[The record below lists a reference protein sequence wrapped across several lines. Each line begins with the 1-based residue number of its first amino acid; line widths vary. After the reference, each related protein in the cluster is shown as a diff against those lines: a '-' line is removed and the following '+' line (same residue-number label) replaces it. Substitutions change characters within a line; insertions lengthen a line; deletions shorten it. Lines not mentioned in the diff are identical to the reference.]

1 MLFLF
6 ILLFAFQS
14 PWRADGSM
22 MPTQNPPP
30 LTLSQIERLLEIK
43 AEDEVIARE
52 VRARGIAFRLADQ
65 TLERLVSLGAGDL
78 TRQSL
83 LRQEARAAY
92 QAYANEKQD
101 AAKRLALGKEFLRKY
116 PQSEFAGEVAAGNL
130 KAMREIFSANFQSFS
145 RNPDAQKLDRLL
157 ALGHELL
164 GQQPER
170 AVVVE
175 VTTQLALATGRG
187 MLGNFYNDLEQSRAY
202 ANQALKL
209 LEETPAHSGIEPEA
223 NARLRIASE
232 SLLLQVQ
239 GLYLLRQPE
248 PAAEQSI
255 VFLTK
260 AAELKD
266 GPSAN
271 DPITFW
277 LRALASDQ
285 VYQKLRDEY
294 RALAKTERLRAPGQA
309 LCAKITPL
317 ATQIIGDYARVI
329 ALSGAAET
337 RALHDEALAALTSF
351 SNSDRPCLAGRMEL
365 IEEWPSPEKRFAV
378 VIGVEEHQD
387 TRISRFNHAASD
399 ARALADALAQ
409 SGGFPREQVIL
420 LTTSEPAE
428 WQPTRS
434 AILRHLASLQG
445 RATPEGL
452 LLVFFAGHAIERS
465 GKAYLLPSDAL
476 AGDAALLQETAVS
489 AERVKELIRA
499 SEAGQVMLLF
509 DAFRQQPVAGSASPD
524 NPLTENFAR
533 EVTFD
538 ARKREVMAFAALFAS
553 SVGQRSYESPA
564 KKQGYFAATL
574 IEAIKGRAANRQRE
588 VTLSELVKYLQT
600 AVPQEAQRE
609 LGQSAQQ
616 RPQAVIE
623 GYQADEVVIALAES
637 GGQANARAIKSDPA
651 ELLRAAKSVFIRSKT
666 IYLSPIVLER
676 ELLKQRGFN
685 SLGLKVVKNEKEA
698 DLVLEVTLPF
708 LTWSWSYTLTHAQT
722 GTLLVSGKI
731 RELTA
736 SVAAPKLAAGLIAG
750 AQSLRAPA
758 APKK

>member
-1 MLFLF
+1 MLLLF
-6 ILLFAFQS
+6 ILLFGFQS
-14 PWRADGSM
+14 LWRADGSTA
-22 MPTQNPPP
+22 PAQNPPP

-52 VRARGIAFRLADQ
+52 IGSRGIAFRLDDK
-65 TLERLVSLGAGDL
+65 TLERLVGLGAGEL

-83 LRQEARAAY
+83 LRAEERAAY

-130 KAMREIFSANFQSFS
+130 KAMREIFAANFQSFS

-164 GQQPER
+164 NQQPER

-187 MLGNFYNDLEQSRAY
+187 MLGNFYSDLEQSRAY

-209 LEETPAHSGIEPEA
+209 LEETPAHSGVEPEA
-223 NARLRIASE
+223 NARLRAANE

-248 PAAEQSI
+248 PAPEQAI

-271 DPITFW
+271 DPITYW

-294 RALAKTERLRAPGQA
+294 RALAKTQRLGAPGQA

-317 ATQIIGDYARVI
+317 STQIIGDYARVI

-337 RALHDEALAALTSF
+337 RALSDEALAALTSF

-365 IEEWPSPEKRFAV
+365 IEEWPDSEKRFAV

-399 ARALADALAQ
+399 ARALADALVR

-420 LTTSEPAE
+420 LTTSEAAE
-428 WQPTRS
+428 RQPTRS

-445 RATPEGL
+445 RMTPESL
-452 LLVFFAGHAIERS
+452 LLVFFAGHAIERN
-465 GKAYLLPSDAL
+465 GKAYLLPSDA
-476 AGDAALLQETAVS
+476 AGDPALMQETAISV
-489 AERVKELIRA
+489 ERVKELIRA
-499 SEAGQVMLLF
+499 SEAGQVLLLF
-509 DAFRQQPVAGSASPD
+509 DAFRQQPVAGGQSPD
-524 NPLTENFAR
+524 NPLTENFTR
-533 EVTFD
+533 ELAFD
-538 ARKREVMAFAALFAS
+538 ARKREVMASAALFAS

-564 KKQGYFAATL
+564 KKQGLFAAAL

-609 LGQSAQQ
+609 SGPNAVQ

-637 GGQANARAIKSDPA
+637 GGQATARASKPNPG
-651 ELLRAAKSVFIRSKT
+651 ELLRAAKTVFIRSRT
-666 IYLSPIVLER
+666 IYLNPNVLEG
-676 ELLKQRGFN
+676 ELLKHPDFN
-685 SLGLKVVKNEKEA
+685 SLGLKIVKNEKEA
-698 DLVLEVTLPF
+698 DLVIEVKLPF
-708 LTWSWSYTLTHAQT
+708 LSWEWNYTLTYAQT
-722 GTLLVSGKI
+722 GTLLVSGKVRGI
-731 RELTA
+731 TDDTA
-736 SVAAPKLAAGLIAG
+736 SPKLAAGLIAG

-758 APKK
+758 TPKK